1 MQKKD
6 DSSSCWWIFA
16 VAILAA
22 FIYAVSRVIAFFQKP
37 NAWQTIGQT
46 LLDLLMAAGIC
57 LGFIL
62 VLIVGGFLFSLIP
75 PRKHQIRMKKM
86 SREYPARCT
95 LVEMEN
101 PPGGTIYAHLP
112 FLPGQETILPVY
124 ALCSLTNLG
133 PCLSPLPASY
143 AWAVDPEEGAK
154 RFTQVSRGYS
164 GPVILPFDC
173 FEMYY
178 VLIQQEGNLRTETTP
193 TGAAGFSGVLPA
205 SAEKSL
211 IKVVLIFSAVKPVSD
226 LKQIIQRERPLK
238 VSLLLLNE
246 NGQEDPASARQFYMD
261 LLSLVHANSSIDDD
275 SWMYRSRPTMPW

>member
-46 LLDLLMAAGIC
+46 LLDLLQAAGIC
-57 LGFIL
+57 LGIAL
-62 VLIVGGFLFSLIP
+62 VFLLGGFLFSLIP
-75 PRKHQIRMKKM
+75 PRKHRTRMKKM

-112 FLPGQETILPVY
+112 VLPGQETVLPVY

-133 PCLSPLPASY
+133 PCLSPLPASFT
-143 AWAVDPEEGAK
+143 WAGDPQEGAI
-154 RFTQVSRGYS
+154 RFNQVSRGYS

-178 VLIQQEGNLRTETTP
+178 VPIQQAGNLETEITP
-193 TGAAGFSGVLPA
+193 TGAAGYSGVLPA
-205 SAEKSL
+205 SVSNNP
-211 IKVVLIFSAVKPVSD
+211 IKIVLLFSAVKPVSN
-226 LKQIIQRERPLK
+226 LEQIIQRECPLK

-246 NGQEDPASARQFYMD
+246 NGQEDPAATRQFYLD